1 VPRCH
6 IDHIVITA
14 PDLAAGV
21 EFVRRS
27 LGVMPQVG
35 GEHPL
40 MGTHNY
46 FLKLG
51 EKVYLEVISVNPDA
65 ARPARPRW
73 FQLDEP
79 DSIRV
84 SRLATWIVRTDDI
97 HAAVAASPVPLG
109 NVEPMSRGQL
119 NWLITIPKD
128 GSLPL
133 QGLAPTLIRWP
144 PETHP
149 TNTLQDL
156 GCSLIRLEGFHPQAE
171 KVRSVLE
178 SIGFQGKFSVSPLPP
193 GQPPYLVA
201 HIRTPAGPRQLRAQ

>member
-1 VPRCH
+1 MPRCL

-21 EFVRRS
+21 EFIRRS

-40 MGTHNY
+40 MGTHDY

-79 DSIRV
+79 DSIR
-84 SRLATWIVRTDDI
+84 A
-97 HAAVAASPVPLG
+97 LG
-109 NVEPMSRGQL
+109 
-119 NWLITIPKD
+119 W
-128 GSLPL
+128 
-133 QGLAPTLIRWP
+133 
-144 PETHP
+144 
-149 TNTLQDL
+149 
-156 GCSLIRLEGFHPQAE
+156 
-171 KVRSVLE
+171 
-178 SIGFQGKFSVSPLPP
+178 
-193 GQPPYLVA
+193 QP
-201 HIRTPAGPRQLRAQ
+201 R